1 VYSQHLN
8 DLLLIFNLFLKFVLY
23 VLHEVLFPRAR
34 VVTYDARQ
42 GQSSHDKEVLV
53 DLIKQVFQVGVD
65 TGLRVDSVLFVSQE
79 VVELHD
85 TYGDGLQLLRHE
97 NGILEV
103 SVFDY
108 LMGHGH

>member
-1 VYSQHLN
+1 MVADN
-8 DLLLIFNLFLKFVLY
+8 
-23 VLHEVLFPRAR
+23 
-34 VVTYDARQ
+34 TRQ
-42 GQSSHDKEVLV
+42 GQSSHYKEVLV

-65 TGLRVDSVLFVSQE
+65 TGLRVNSVLFISQE

-97 NGILEV
+97 NGIFEV

-108 LMGHGH
+108 LVGHSH